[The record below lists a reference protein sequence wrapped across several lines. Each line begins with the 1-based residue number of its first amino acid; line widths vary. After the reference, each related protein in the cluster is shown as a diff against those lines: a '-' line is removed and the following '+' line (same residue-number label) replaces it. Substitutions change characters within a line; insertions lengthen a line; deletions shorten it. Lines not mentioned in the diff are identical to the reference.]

1 MWQSLRGATTVRRT
15 RRRHHHG
22 QRLLWFFVTTTCQ
35 VLESCHGDSVN
46 TCTDRQRDMHRHKHT
61 CTCIK
66 IPQVQRFFL
75 DVMHI
80 CKSRQGEGF
89 YSQTTLQGYM
99 EDAKGRLLQPNN
111 PSGLRGGRQGEGFY
125 SQTTL
130 QGYVE
135 DTKGKAS
142 TAKQPFRATWRT
154 PRGRLLQPNNPSGL
168 RGGRQGEG
176 FYSQTTLQ
184 GYVEDA
190 KGKASTAKQPFRAT
204 WRTPRGRL
212 LQPNNPS
219 GLCGDRRSS

>member
-89 YSQTTLQGYM
+89 YSQTTLQGY
-99 EDAKGRLLQPNN
+99 
-111 PSGLRGGRQGEGFY
+111 
-125 SQTTL
+125 
-130 QGYVE
+130 
-135 DTKGKAS
+135 
-142 TAKQPFRATWRT
+142 
-154 PRGRLLQPNNPSGL
+154 
-168 RGGRQGEG
+168 
-176 FYSQTTLQ
+176 
-184 GYVEDA
+184 VEDA

-219 GLCGDRRSS
+219 GLRGGHPGEGFYSQTTLQGYVEDTKGKACTAKQPFRATWRTPRGGLLQPNNPSGLRGGHQGEGFYSQTTLQGYVEDTKGRASTAKQPFRAMWR